1 MKKKILAVLCFLIM
15 AVTCMFTAGCI
26 DLEDESFAELGE
38 LTLVKGDKLKPI
50 NPKKLSLQNI
60 VPNDKKQFTLMVYMV
75 GTDLESDNG
84 CATEDLRE
92 MAGAN
97 VDASKV
103 NIVVLTGGTE
113 EWDNDVINPKK
124 TMIYSMDKGAMKEE
138 VSFGKAPVSDADT
151 LTGFVNYAMTAFPA
165 DRYGIVMWN
174 HGGGPIH
181 GYGVDQLNDEESL
194 GIKDIQIAFA
204 NSLLANYPAEF
215 IGFDA
220 CLMANIE
227 TAVLLQNYGKYL
239 IASEET
245 EPGFGWNWSWL
256 TALNENPVVDGREHG
271 KIIADKFIDVC
282 NSYEMEGTLSVVD
295 LSKVQW
301 LAESVDELSQLTND
315 TVAHSKKQV
324 RRFAKVRGKS
334 KTFGNMGD
342 DESYDI
348 VDIGSYA
355 QHLRKD
361 YPQQADNVL
370 NALNQ
375 AVVYNNVSDTMYDA
389 TGLTLYVPYYS
400 VDMAEYSA
408 DVFAGFGIMNN
419 HNKFVRTLSKRL
431 SKISYDRAEA
441 SSSVTKSTPQKD
453 GYTVTIPQEEVDDVD
468 TVRFVLWRQ
477 LEDNSDYFVR
487 LAVINDVEMNDD
499 GEITTKFD
507 GYWVTYGG
515 QPLALRERD
524 RSEEKGVI
532 TYTAPAY
539 LNDRKVS
546 LVIRQDKDNKYGRIM
561 YAVPV
566 DAFGK
571 SHIASKEMI
580 KLKEGDKLVPRY
592 WANLFLKNP
601 ADLAKYNNE
610 THKWVRGP
618 EITVGSDTKLKLDP
632 VGDELY
638 LFNFWITDVDGH
650 DYYTKGVEVRY

>member
-1 MKKKILAVLCFLIM
+1 M
-15 AVTCMFTAGCI
+15 
-26 DLEDESFAELGE
+26 
-38 LTLVKGDKLKPI
+38 
-50 NPKKLSLQNI
+50 
-60 VPNDKKQFTLMVYMV
+60 
-75 GTDLESDNG
+75 
-84 CATEDLRE
+84 
-92 MAGAN
+92 
-97 VDASKV
+97 
-103 NIVVLTGGTE
+103 
-113 EWDNDVINPKK
+113 
-124 TMIYSMDKGAMKEE
+124 
-138 VSFGKAPVSDADT
+138 
-151 LTGFVNYAMTAFPA
+151 
-165 DRYGIVMWN
+165 
-174 HGGGPIH
+174 
-181 GYGVDQLNDEESL
+181 
-194 GIKDIQIAFA
+194 
-204 NSLLANYPAEF
+204 
-215 IGFDA
+215 
-220 CLMANIE
+220 
-227 TAVLLQNYGKYL
+227 
-239 IASEET
+239 
-245 EPGFGWNWSWL
+245 
-256 TALNENPVVDGREHG
+256 
-271 KIIADKFIDVC
+271 
-282 NSYEMEGTLSVVD
+282 
-295 LSKVQW
+295 
-301 LAESVDELSQLTND
+301 
-315 TVAHSKKQV
+315 
-324 RRFAKVRGKS
+324 
-334 KTFGNMGD
+334 
-342 DESYDI
+342 
-348 VDIGSYA
+348 
-355 QHLRKD
+355 
-361 YPQQADNVL
+361 
-370 NALNQ
+370 
-375 AVVYNNVSDTMYDA
+375 
-389 TGLTLYVPYYS
+389 
-400 VDMAEYSA
+400 
-408 DVFAGFGIMNN
+408 
-419 HNKFVRTLSKRL
+419 
-431 SKISYDRAEA
+431 
-441 SSSVTKSTPQKD
+441 
-453 GYTVTIPQEEVDDVD
+453 DDVD

>member
-60 VPNDKKQFTLMVYMV
+60 VPNEKKQFTLMVYMV

-113 EWDNDVINPKK
+113 EWDNDVINPKR

-138 VSFGKAPVSDADT
+138 ASFGKAPVSDADT
-151 LTGFVNYAMTAFPA
+151 MTGFIDYAMTAFPA

-204 NSLLANYPAEF
+204 NSLLADYPAEF

-227 TAVLLQNYGKYL
+227 TAVLLQDYGKYL

-256 TALNENPVVDGREHG
+256 TALNENPAADARDHG
-271 KIIADKFIDVC
+271 KVIADKFIQVC
-282 NSYEMEGTLSVVD
+282 NSYELEGTLSVVD
-295 LSKVQW
+295 LSKVQQ
-301 LAESVDELSQLTND
+301 LAAHVDVLSQLTND

-355 QHLRKD
+355 QHLSKD

-419 HNKFVRTLSKRL
+419 HNRFVRTLSKRL

-441 SSSVTKSTPQKD
+441 SSSVTK
-453 GYTVTIPQEEVDDVD
+453 
-468 TVRFVLWRQ
+468 
-477 LEDNSDYFVR
+477 
-487 LAVINDVEMNDD
+487 
-499 GEITTKFD
+499 
-507 GYWVTYGG
+507 
-515 QPLALRERD
+515 
-524 RSEEKGVI
+524 
-532 TYTAPAY
+532 
-539 LNDRKVS
+539 
-546 LVIRQDKDNKYGRIM
+546 
-561 YAVPV
+561 
-566 DAFGK
+566 
-571 SHIASKEMI
+571 
-580 KLKEGDKLVPRY
+580 
-592 WANLFLKNP
+592 
-601 ADLAKYNNE
+601 
-610 THKWVRGP
+610 
-618 EITVGSDTKLKLDP
+618 
-632 VGDELY
+632 
-638 LFNFWITDVDGH
+638 
-650 DYYTKGVEVRY
+650 